1 MRDIKMPKMDGIKLI
16 GKIKE
21 EGIDT
26 SLIIL
31 TGHGG
36 EEEAISA
43 LNLGVDAWFGK
54 SGIEMKKLLDKVK
67 ELSEG
72 VPLDEI
78 RRLLSVIPDEVCCD
92 WQKLLMPQIRTICK
106 MTRW

>member
-54 SGIEMKKLLDKVK
+54 SGIEQDLKQLLLDLV
-67 ELSEG
+67 SG
-72 VPLDEI
+72 
-78 RRLLSVIPDEVCCD
+78 S
-92 WQKLLMPQIRTICK
+92 LMILKT
-106 MTRW
+106 